1 MADLHYD
8 NALFQRAVGHRLLLR
23 GLFTDPVL
31 IEHIGLED
39 GLLLVRVRTAD
50 GRPDEVTLDPDE
62 LRAALAAAPTPQ
74 HYLSPAADFALMVE
88 SERIRLAYAF
98 DPYFAVSLSGVR
110 PLPHQLEAVYERM
123 LPQVRLRFLLADD
136 PGAGK
141 TIMAGLLIKE
151 LKLRGVIERVLVLA
165 PAPLT
170 IQWQDEMRSKFDEV
184 FEVIRSDL
192 AKNQLAG
199 NVWDRF
205 PQCIASIDFAK
216 QDDILPGILRAG
228 WDLVIIDEA
237 HKCAARLYGG
247 EVRRTRR
254 YVLAEQ
260 LSHLSDRVLL
270 LTATPHAGDVDQF
283 NLFLQLLDTDQFA
296 NSDLNKQIIQ
306 LAESP
311 WFLRRMKEELSD
323 LEGHPLFTERH
334 PITVRFELSRAE
346 MRLYKAVTEYIND
359 FLPHQKGRR
368 KVTVALARMVL
379 QRRLA
384 SSLHAIYRSLRK
396 RRDRFVA
403 VLDELEGLRPAEQA
417 RRLQQLRLL
426 DIDDEQ
432 EEGDLDDDQQ
442 DDLIEGTLAVERVEQ
457 LRIEVVQLRR
467 LVELADQT
475 IATGEEA
482 KLQKLQS
489 LLEGADFDELRDG
502 RGKLLIFTEH
512 KDTLD
517 YLRQNLTSWG
527 YSTCEIHGGMNAQRR
542 KEAQDDFRRDRQV
555 CIATE
560 AAGEGINLQFCHLMI
575 NYDIPWNP
583 NRLEQ
588 RMGRIH
594 RIGQRR
600 DVYIFNFVAER
611 SIDGEPIIEGKILAR
626 LLQKLDEMR
635 AALGNRVF
643 DVIGQ
648 LLRLNEVDLE
658 EMLREATY
666 NPRRLEEYE
675 YKIDR
680 LSPERLRQLEEATGV
695 ALATSKV
702 DLSLTRQRD
711 YRSEERRLMPQYVE
725 QFFLE
730 SAERTGLRVERRAD
744 ALLRVEYVPERFR
757 TPSLLAVRRFGA
769 SQGRYSKLTFL
780 KEHLEQ
786 NQHLDAELLSP
797 GHALFAAVAEVLDTK
812 FEVVRRSS
820 AGFVDPRTNTP
831 YRLHFFRVE
840 IQGEE
845 PGSPGHG
852 ARISLVH
859 ATMVTLLEQP
869 DGKLELAQPDILH
882 DLTPWGSDGSADEA
896 RLPSAPDDDQIG
908 RLERWTRVHVQH
920 NLARQAR
927 TTREHE
933 ITIRQTYLERSFQ
946 TLINV
951 QQAKWAD
958 LQARVIDGHDE
969 ARLARDEAL
978 KRVDEL
984 EARREAKMA
993 ALSQLGVVRPGP
1005 VRYLGTALVAPAQD
1019 RRLSVL
1025 MHRDDAVEQIAMEL
1039 AIAHEQGRGWEVEDI
1054 SKLRDGSGFDLRS
1067 VGPPD
1072 ERGHQMVRRI
1082 EVKGRAASG
1091 EPVVLTTNEWIQAGR
1106 HGDNYWL
1113 YVVWGCKSSAP
1124 HLITIQNPVQTFG
1137 AKAQPLVEVKG
1148 WLVPAENI
1156 GHEKNQD

>member
-1 MADLHYD
+1 MADRSID
-8 NALFQRAVGHRLLLR
+8 TALLQRTVGRRLLLR

-31 IEHIGLED
+31 IEHVALED

-50 GRPDEVTLDPDE
+50 GRPDEVTLDPAD
-62 LRAALAAAPTPQ
+62 LQAALAAAPAPQ
-74 HYLSPAADFALMVE
+74 QQLAPAADLALLIE

-216 QDDILPGILRAG
+216 QDDIVPGILRAP

-254 YVLAEQ
+254 YTLAEQ
-260 LSHLSDRVLL
+260 LSHLSDRMLL

-283 NLFLQLLDTDQFA
+283 NLFLQLLDADQFA

-311 WFLRRMKEELSD
+311 WFLRRMKEELRD

-346 MRLYKAVTEYIND
+346 MRLYKAVTEYINE

-384 SSLHAIYRSLRK
+384 SSLHAISRSIRK

-403 VLDELEGLRPAEQA
+403 VLDELDGLRPAEQA

-432 EEGDLDDDQQ
+432 DEGDLDDAQQ

-457 LRIEVVQLRR
+457 LRAEVAQLRR
-467 LVELADQT
+467 LVDLAEQT
-475 IATGEEA
+475 IALGEEA
-482 KLQKLQS
+482 KLQKLRS
-489 LLEGADFDELRDG
+489 VLEGADFDELRDG

-611 SIDGEPIIEGKILAR
+611 SIDGEPIVEGKILAR

-635 AALGNRVF
+635 TALGNRVF

-730 SAERTGLRVERRAD
+730 AAERTGLRVERRAD

-757 TPSLLAVRRFGA
+757 APSLLAVRRFGA

-797 GHALFAAVAEVLDTK
+797 GHALFAAVAEVLDAR
-812 FEVVRRSS
+812 FEGVRRGS
-820 AGFVDPRTNTP
+820 AGFIDPRTDTP

-840 IQGEE
+840 VQGEE
-845 PGSPGHG
+845 PGPPGQS
-852 ARISLVH
+852 ARIALVH
-859 ATMVTLLEQP
+859 ATLIALIEQR
-869 DGKLELAQPDILH
+869 DGTIELAQPDILH
-882 DLTPWGSDGSADEA
+882 DLTPLDDERASAEA
-896 RLPSAPDDDQIG
+896 QLPAPPDDDQIA
-908 RLERWTRVHVQH
+908 RLERWVRVHVQH
-920 NLARQAR
+920 DLARQAR
-927 TTREHE
+927 AGRERE

-984 EARREAKMA
+984 EARREAKLS

-1005 VRYLGTALVAPAQD
+1005 VRYLGTALAAPAQD
-1019 RRLSVL
+1019 QRLAAL
-1025 MHRDDAVEQIAMEL
+1025 MHRDDAVEQRAMEL
-1039 AIAHEQGRGWEVEDI
+1039 AIAHERARGWEVEDI
-1054 SKLRDGSGFDLRS
+1054 SQLRDGSGFDLRS
-1067 VGPPD
+1067 VGPSD
-1072 ERGHQMVRRI
+1072 ERGRHPVRRI
-1082 EVKGRAASG
+1082 EVKGRAAVG
-1091 EPVVLTTNEWIQAGR
+1091 EPVVLTTNEWIQASR
-1106 HGDNYWL
+1106 HGDSYWL
-1113 YVVWGCKSSAP
+1113 YVVWGCKSPAP
-1124 HLITIQNPVQTFG
+1124 QLITIQN
-1137 AKAQPLVEVKG
+1137 
-1148 WLVPAENI
+1148 
-1156 GHEKNQD
+1156 